1 MKVEGECFIGI
12 GNDGEDGLICL
23 DTEDKPE
30 TILKK
35 YKKNLIFYPG
45 TSIKEHEV
53 WFSVGFISIKH
64 MCGQSMKACYGY
76 PFPVIIDAHKTVIE
90 LVTAII
96 SKLFPTEEL
105 DLFMVEFMEKMLVL
119 K

>member
-1 MKVEGECFIGI
+1 
-12 GNDGEDGLICL
+12 
-23 DTEDKPE
+23 
-30 TILKK
+30 
-35 YKKNLIFYPG
+35 
-45 TSIKEHEV
+45 
-53 WFSVGFISIKH
+53 
-64 MCGQSMKACYGY
+64 MKACYGY